1 MPSRDIHNS
10 TECLGFTSA
19 VFQLETPLIML
30 PFFFIPL
37 PAWVGFGVSLVASG
51 LIVLTKGWHGPF
63 TYDTN
68 VGPQKFHDKAT
79 PRIGGT
85 ALVLGFWA
93 AVLVAPPPARH
104 LLVLLGLCGAIAF
117 LAGAGEDLWKKTR
130 PAARLAAT
138 AGAALLFC
146 LLTGYRVTRL
156 ELPLADDL
164 LGFPFISVAF
174 TVFAIAGL
182 MNAVNII
189 DGFHGLASGAVIL
202 MTGAFGVVA
211 AAVGDHQLLL
221 VAVVV
226 LSVSLGFLVFNFPFG
241 HLFLGDGGA
250 YVSGFWLAC
259 LAVML
264 PQRNPEV
271 SAWVSLLIVIY
282 PVIETTYSI
291 FRKTFRYRHSPLQ
304 PDGLHLHMLV
314 YRSFANSIGQ
324 ALRRPRLINPI
335 TSVLLWGFCLP
346 GLLVAIAAPDQR
358 AWLTGGVALQMALY
372 AVAYRGALVFRSYRL
387 VPAPNGHPAP
397 SGKAS
402 KTPQRAG

>member
-1 MPSRDIHNS
+1 
-10 TECLGFTSA
+10 
-19 VFQLETPLIML
+19 ML
-30 PFFFIPL
+30 PFFFVPL
-37 PAWVGFGVSLVASG
+37 PAWVGFGASLVVSV
-51 LIVLTKGWHGPF
+51 LIVLTRGWHGSF

-85 ALVLGFWA
+85 ALFLGFWA
-93 AVLVAPPPARH
+93 AVFVAPPPARQ
-104 LLVLLGLCGAIAF
+104 LLVPLGLCGAVAF

-130 PAARLAAT
+130 PAVRLAAT
-138 AGAALLFC
+138 AGAALSFC
-146 LLTGYRVTRL
+146 LLTGSRVTRL
-156 ELPLADDL
+156 DLPLADDL
-164 LGFPFISVAF
+164 LGFPFVSVAF

-189 DGFHGLASGAVIL
+189 DGFHGLASGAVVL

-221 VAVVV
+221 VALIV
-226 LSVSLGFLVFNFPFG
+226 LAVSLGFLAFNFPSG

-271 SAWVSLLIVIY
+271 SAWVSLLIVVY

-291 FRKTFRYRHSPLQ
+291 FRRTVGRRRSPLQ
-304 PDGLHLHMLV
+304 PDSLHLHTLV
-314 YRSFANSIGQ
+314 HCSFANSIGQ
-324 ALRRPRLINPI
+324 ALQRPRLINPI
-335 TSVLLWGFCLP
+335 TSALLWGFCLP
-346 GLLVAIAAPDQR
+346 GLLIAVAAPDQQ
-358 AWLTGGVALQMALY
+358 AWLTAGVALQMTLY